1 MILEQALELWS
12 AILLLL
18 LDGISFLRSLIMPDL
33 GLTISRILVPVDFSD
48 RCLGMMP
55 YVKVFSERY
64 DAEVILLHVVDPIYT
79 IPATGI
85 SPPVTMP
92 EPQWLLDQR
101 SAQLETFGSA
111 ALTKLPV
118 RRFIYEGD
126 PESQIAATAQSEQV
140 GLVIMP
146 THGRGVFR
154 RFLIGSVTAKVLHD
168 VHCPV
173 LTGAHIQDNA
183 NGNAT
188 GISNVVCAIDPSR
201 QSEEILTA
209 ALSLA
214 EVFNAKLRIVHV
226 APRSDPTLR
235 AHSSSGLRD
244 QLKEIVKTQ
253 MARMRPVS
261 AVDNPEISIEEGEV
275 AHGVAHFA
283 KSSGADLVVVG
294 RGSGEAERLRTN
306 TYSIIRQSPC
316 PVLSI

>member
-1 MILEQALELWS
+1 
-12 AILLLL
+12 
-18 LDGISFLRSLIMPDL
+18 MPDL

-55 YVKVFSERY
+55 YVRVFSERY
-64 DAEVILLHVVDPIYT
+64 GAEVILLHVLDPIYT

-85 SPPVTMP
+85 SPPVIMS
-92 EPQWLLDQR
+92 EPQWFFDER
-101 SAQLETFGSA
+101 SAQLETFAGP
-111 ALTKLPV
+111 ALTGLPV

-126 PESQIAATAQSEQV
+126 PESQIAATAQSEHV

-168 VHCPV
+168 VKCPV
-173 LTGAHIQDNA
+173 LTGAHTQEHA
-183 NGNAT
+183 GGNAP
-188 GISNVVCAIDPSR
+188 GISNIACAIDPSR

-214 EVFNAKLRIVHV
+214 EVFHATLRIVHV
-226 APRSDPTLR
+226 VPRWDPNLR
-235 AHSSSGLRD
+235 ADSSSGLSD
-244 QLKEIVKTQ
+244 QLKEIVKNQ
-253 MARMRPVS
+253 MAKMRPVS

-283 KSSGADLVVVG
+283 KSSGADLVVIG
-294 RGSGEAERLRTN
+294 RGSGEAERLKTN
-306 TYSIIRQSPC
+306 TYSIVRQSPC
-316 PVLSI
+316 PVLSV